1 MRHYRNLCIAVTAC
15 LCSALCFGLNGSGT
29 SGDPYLIQSMD
40 DFNEFRTSSSYWSG
54 HVRLDCELDFAGTTF
69 YGSCISY
76 FSGVFDGNHQPIRN
90 LKLDSSSE
98 TVGFFG
104 SLYSAQVYDVEF
116 VDPDVEGYERFGIV
130 CGYAETSTI
139 RNCTVTNMQ
148 MLVHRYGGGIAGYD
162 SGSTISDCSVSGELT
177 GYEDYGTESRCLG
190 GILGYCFNGTVVED
204 CHSQI
209 TIKKYTAYH
218 KLSSLGGLIGNLGLG
233 QVRRCTSICT
243 ITGRYYIGGLLGES
257 IRPDNIVEDCS
268 AEATLEGYECVGGL
282 IGRNGNSTTSNY
294 VGGTVRR
301 CSSKATVTSTNRF
314 VGGLIG
320 YNYAGAILQCRS
332 ESAVTGPS
340 FVGGLM
346 GTSNGQI
353 QDCYAV
359 GSVNGTS
366 MSYGGLIG
374 TTGAAIARCYAAVV
388 LSGSTTMRGGLFGVL
403 ETAGNASSCFWDSQI
418 QTTAGIQSIGDKK
431 GTATNVYAKTTPEM
445 KTQSTFTA
453 YGWDFTNETANGSAD
468 IWRLCTDGAAYPRLS
483 WEFPRSDMACPDGVG
498 VEDLLVLS
506 GQWLLT
512 GLSPNTG
519 ADLSGD
525 GSITLDDAAI
535 LSRAWLANP

>member
-1 MRHYRNLCIAVTAC
+1 MRHYRNVCIVVTAC
-15 LCSALCFGLNGSGT
+15 LCSTFCFGLNGFGT

-40 DFNEFRTSSSYWSG
+40 DFNEFRTSSSFWSG
-54 HVRLDCELDFAGTTF
+54 HVRLDCELDFSGTTF
-69 YGSCISY
+69 YGACISY

-90 LKLDSSSE
+90 LRLDSSSE
-98 TVGFFG
+98 EVGFFG
-104 SLYSAQVYDVEF
+104 SLYSAKIYDVEF
-116 VDPDVEGYERFGIV
+116 VDPDVEGYMQFGIL

-139 RNCTVTNMQ
+139 HNCTVTNMQ

-162 SGSTISDCSVSGELT
+162 SGSTIVGCSVSGEIT
-177 GYEDYGTESRCLG
+177 GYEDYGDESKYLG
-190 GILGYCFNGTVVED
+190 GILGYAYNTTIVED

-257 IRPDNIVEDCS
+257 IRPDNIVEDCY
-268 AEATLEGYECVGGL
+268 AEANLSGYQCVGGL
-282 IGRNGNSTTSNY
+282 IGRNGNSTIVNN

-301 CSSKATVTSTNRF
+301 CSSKATVTSTSQF
-314 VGGLIG
+314 AGGLIG
-320 YNYAGAILQCRS
+320 YNYSGAILQCRS
-332 ESAVTGPS
+332 ESAVSGPS
-340 FVGGLM
+340 IVGGLM

-353 QDCYAV
+353 QDCYAA

-366 MSYGGLIG
+366 MYYGGLIG
-374 TTGAAIARCYAAVV
+374 TTGAAITRCYAAVV
-388 LSGSTTMRGGLFGVL
+388 LTGSTTTRGGLFGTL

-418 QTTAGIQSIGDKK
+418 QTTAGIQSIGDKR
-431 GTATNVYAKTTPEM
+431 GTATNVYAKTTSEM

-453 YGWDFTNETANGSAD
+453 YGWDFTNETANGIND
-468 IWRLCTDGAAYPRLS
+468 LWRMCTDEMVYPQLS
-483 WEFPRSDMACPDGVG
+483 CELPRQDMACPEGVG

-506 GQWLLT
+506 TRWLMT
-512 GLSPNTG
+512 RLSPNTG

-525 GSITLDDAAI
+525 GSVTLDDAAI

>member
-1 MRHYRNLCIAVTAC
+1 MNYIRNLSVV
-15 LCSALCFGLNGSGT
+15 LALCFVSAIGYGLNGSGT
-29 SGDPYLIQSMD
+29 SADPYRIESMD
-40 DFNEFRTSSSYWSG
+40 DFHEFRLNSSYWSS

-69 YGSCISY
+69 YDSCISY

-98 TVGFFG
+98 AVGFFG
-104 SLYSAQVYDVEF
+104 SLYSAEVYDVDF
-116 VDPDVEGYERFGIV
+116 VSPDVEGYMRFGIL

-139 RNCTVTNMQ
+139 RNCTVTNMK
-148 MLVHRYGGGIAGYD
+148 MLVHRYGGGIVGYD
-162 SGSTISDCSVSGELT
+162 LGSTISGCSVSGEIT
-177 GYEDYGTESRCLG
+177 GYEDDGDESRCLG

-209 TIKKYTAYH
+209 TIKKYMVTH
-218 KLSSLGGLIGNLGLG
+218 KLSSLGGLAGTLGQG
-233 QVRRCTSICT
+233 QVRRCTSTCT
-243 ITGRYYIGGLLGES
+243 ITGRNYIGGLLGES
-257 IRPDNIVEDCS
+257 IRPANIVEDCY

-282 IGRNGNSTTSNY
+282 IGRNGNSTASNY

-301 CSSKATVTSTNRF
+301 CSSKATVTSTSRF
-314 VGGLIG
+314 AGGLVG

-340 FVGGLM
+340 IAGGLM

-353 QDCYAV
+353 QDCYAA

-366 MSYGGLIG
+366 MYYGGLIG
-374 TTGAAIARCYAAVV
+374 TTGAAITRCYAAVV
-388 LSGSTTMRGGLFGVL
+388 LSGSTTTRGGLFGIL
-403 ETAGNASSCFWDSQI
+403 ETAGNASSCFWDSDI
-418 QTTAGIQSIGDKK
+418 QTETGIQSIGDKK
-431 GTATNVYAKTTPEM
+431 GTVTNVDARTTPEM

-453 YGWDFTNETANGSAD
+453 YGWDFTNETINGVAD

-498 VEDLLVLS
+498 VEDMLVLS
-506 GQWLLT
+506 GQWLMA

-525 GSITLDDAAI
+525 GSVTLDDAAVM
-535 LSRAWLANP
+535 SSDWLRNP

>member
-1 MRHYRNLCIAVTAC
+1 
-15 LCSALCFGLNGSGT
+15 
-29 SGDPYLIQSMD
+29 MD

-98 TVGFFG
+98 AVGFFG

-116 VDPDVEGYERFGIV
+116 VSPDVEGYERFGIV
-130 CGYAETSTI
+130 CGYSETSTI
-139 RNCTVTNMQ
+139 RNCTVTNLK
-148 MLVHRYGGGIAGYD
+148 MLAHRYGGGIAGYD
-162 SGSTISDCSVSGELT
+162 SGSTISGCSVSGEIT
-177 GYEDYGTESRCLG
+177 GYEDYGDESLYLG
-190 GILGYCFNGTVVED
+190 GILGYAYNTTIVED

-209 TIKKYTAYH
+209 TIKKYMVTH
-218 KLSSLGGLIGNLGLG
+218 KLSSLGGLVGNLGLG

-257 IRPDNIVEDCS
+257 IRPANIVEDCY
-268 AEATLEGYECVGGL
+268 AEATLSGTDNIGGL
-282 IGRNGNSTTSNY
+282 IGRNGNSTASNN

-301 CSSKATVTSTNRF
+301 CSSKATIQCSTYGGGLLGRNYTGPISSCRSESSVTGSSF

-320 YNYAGAILQCRS
+320 SG
-332 ESAVTGPS
+332 
-340 FVGGLM
+340 
-346 GTSNGQI
+346 NGSVQY
-353 QDCYAV
+353 CYAA

-366 MSYGGLIG
+366 MYYGGLIG
-374 TTGAAIARCYAAVV
+374 TTGAAIAHCYAAVI
-388 LSGSTTMRGGLFGVL
+388 LTGSTTTRGGLFGTL
-403 ETAGNASSCFWDSQI
+403 ETAGNASSCFWDSDI
-418 QTTAGIQSIGDKK
+418 QTETGIQSIGNKK
-431 GTATNVYAKTTPEM
+431 GTATDVYSKTTPEM
-445 KTQSTFTA
+445 KTKSTFTA
-453 YGWDFTNETANGSAD
+453 YGWDFTNEIVNGSAD

-483 WEFPRSDMACPDGVG
+483 WEFPRPDMACPDGVG
-498 VEDLLVLS
+498 VEDLLALS
-506 GQWLLT
+506 GQWLVT

-525 GSITLDDAAI
+525 GSVTLDDAAI
-535 LSRAWLANP
+535 LSSAWLANP